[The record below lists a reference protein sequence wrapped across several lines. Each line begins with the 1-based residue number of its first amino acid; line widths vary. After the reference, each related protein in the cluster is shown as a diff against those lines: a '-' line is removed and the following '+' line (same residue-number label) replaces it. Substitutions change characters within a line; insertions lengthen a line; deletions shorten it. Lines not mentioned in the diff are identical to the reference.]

1 MKNIIICII
10 INVIEIQ
17 DILICIINIVMF
29 IIINVIDIKHII
41 IFIIILLGPAARQ
54 AWAMGWPRA
63 PARAPGCCH
72 LVLGLAEALACR
84 HLALSLPRLEC

>member
-41 IFIIILLGPAARQ
+41 ICIINIIIFIIILLGPAT
-54 AWAMGWPRA
+54 GPKNPRE
-63 PARAPGCCH
+63 
-72 LVLGLAEALACR
+72 LGHASR
-84 HLALSLPRLEC
+84 PNSFRSRVGTQG

>member
-41 IFIIILLGPAARQ
+41 ICIINIIIFIIILLSPAAGPKDLR
-54 AWAMGWPRA
+54 G
-63 PARAPGCCH
+63 
-72 LVLGLAEALACR
+72 LGHASGPNSFR
-84 HLALSLPRLEC
+84 FRGRIQG